1 MKITKLMLSALVA
14 AAALVSCNKEDHDPV
29 DTKVKSISISLE
41 NAIMTKGVST
51 GEVEEGTAVN
61 VNSLRFFFLDNDG
74 KNYKVYTFNNENQ
87 KVEANT
93 YIELSNTV
101 PLSTTFEFHYVD
113 PAVTKVAIIANV
125 NESVTWEKVKN
136 GYDLSIEG
144 QQDPNVLILYGIDP
158 ELTVGEHKTHTNGDV
173 TVLYT
178 ASVTLMPTVSRFEV
192 DGFRIGFGSSPKFS
206 KINITQIAFQNY
218 YPNSNAVTGEE
229 SGTLVS
235 HFRNLDNE
243 SYVFQDFEKFTT
255 PTPWYTDKMNLELSS
270 NVEVKKVGENGL
282 SYHFFACDVVPQMVI
297 NMLVDGRPAYV
308 YSEKINVVK
317 NDGTTTEQL
326 TSLVPGRV
334 YRMSAKG
341 AVSSDPD
348 GYIEIPETKIDPAN
362 HCIDITVDVVDWVVT
377 LVQPEFK

>member
-29 DTKVKSISISLE
+29 DTKVKSISISLG
-41 NAIMTKGVST
+41 NAIMTKGVSD
-51 GEVEEGTAVN
+51 GKVTAGAVT

-125 NESVTWEKVKN
+125 EENVQWDDVKN
-136 GYDLSIEG
+136 GYNLSIEG
-144 QQDPNVLILYGIDP
+144 QQDPNELILYGIDP
-158 ELTVGEHKTHTNGDV
+158 ELTVGEQKTHTNGDV

-192 DGFRIGFGSSPKFS
+192 DGFRIGFGTSPKFS

-218 YPNSNAVTGEE
+218 YPYSNAVTGEE
-229 SGTLVS
+229 SGALVS

-270 NVEVKKVGENGL
+270 NVAVKKVGENGL
-282 SYHFFACDVVPQMVI
+282 SYHFFADDVVPEMVI

-317 NDGTTTEQL
+317 NDGTTEQL

-341 AVSSDPD
+341 AVPNDDPD

>member
-29 DTKVKSISISLE
+29 DTKVKSISISLG
-41 NAIMTKGVST
+41 NAIMTKGVSD
-51 GEVEEGTAVN
+51 GKVTAGAVT

-125 NESVTWEKVKN
+125 EENVQWDDVKN
-136 GYDLSIEG
+136 GYNLSIEG
-144 QQDPNVLILYGIDP
+144 QQDPNELILYGIDP
-158 ELTVGEHKTHTNGDV
+158 ELTVGEQKTHTNGDV

-192 DGFRIGFGSSPKFS
+192 DGFRIGFGTSPKFS

-218 YPNSNAVTGEE
+218 YPYSNAVTGEE
-229 SGTLVS
+229 SGALVS

-270 NVEVKKVGENGL
+270 NVAVKKVGENGL
-282 SYHFFACDVVPQMVI
+282 SYHFFADDVVPEMVI

-317 NDGTTTEQL
+317 NDGTTEQL

-341 AVSSDPD
+341 AVPNDDPD
-348 GYIEIPETKIDPAN
+348 GYIKIPETKIDPAN

>member
-29 DTKVKSISISLE
+29 DTKVKSISISLG
-41 NAIMTKGVST
+41 NAIMTKGVSD
-51 GEVEEGTAVN
+51 GKVTAGAVT

-125 NESVTWEKVKN
+125 EENVQWDDVKN
-136 GYDLSIEG
+136 GYNLSIEG
-144 QQDPNVLILYGIDP
+144 QQDPNELILYGIDP
-158 ELTVGEHKTHTNGDV
+158 ELTVGEQKTHTNGDV

-192 DGFRIGFGSSPKFS
+192 DGFRIGFGTSPKFS

-218 YPNSNAVTGEE
+218 YPYSNAVTGEE
-229 SGTLVS
+229 SGALVS

-270 NVEVKKVGENGL
+270 NVAVKKVGENGL
-282 SYHFFACDVVPQMVI
+282 SYHFFADDVVPEMVI

-317 NDGTTTEQL
+317 NDGTTEQL

-341 AVSSDPD
+341 AVLNDDPD
-348 GYIEIPETKIDPAN
+348 GYIKIPETKIDPAN